1 MVSLKIIKNV
11 HFTFLFEINGEF
23 SVFFVEFAHKPI
35 EYFAAVNEC
44 HISLA
49 TMCVNDEDIYI
60 WGYIWW
66 EYILIM
72 STLISKEFI
81 QNENT
86 FFFFLTHTFGIWMR
100 LPKSFTNTTLNCFA
114 LIDCL
119 NYVLSWFLI
128 KIDTDVRD
136 TKHVSDIYNMHGYLV
151 IQINNEYKGLKVLI
165 ISGALCL
172 QQ

>member
-1 MVSLKIIKNV
+1 MVHIVSLKILKNV
-11 HFTFLFEINGEF
+11 HFTFFLKLMGN
-23 SVFFVEFAHKPI
+23 SVFFVCWVCSQTNWILCSGKWI
-35 EYFAAVNEC
+35 VT
-44 HISLA
+44 SLWPQ
-49 TMCVNDEDIYI
+49 CV
-60 WGYIWW
+60 
-66 EYILIM
+66 

-81 QNENT
+81 QNENI
-86 FFFFLTHTFGIWMR
+86 FPFLLRSWCLFWTHTFGIWMR
-100 LPKSFTNTTLNCFA
+100 LPKSFTNTTLKYCFA

-128 KIDTDVRD
+128 KIDTDIRD